1 MINLRFKLSNP
12 FSDRWANIYNIGGYL
27 TENKSWELQIMK
39 TNAIVDVSI
48 NFTMHSDHAG
58 LTVELGLLGFSGHL
72 TIHDNRH
79 WDYENK
85 RWETIDG

>member
-1 MINLRFKLSNP
+1 MINLKFELSNP
-12 FSDRWANIYNIGGYL
+12 FSDRCSSIYGTGGYL
-27 TENKSWELQIMK
+27 TENKSWEMQVMK

-58 LTVELGLLGFSGHL
+58 LTVEVGLLGFSGHL

-85 RWETIDG
+85 CWEK

>member
-1 MINLRFKLSNP
+1 MINLKFELSNP
-12 FSDRWANIYNIGGYL
+12 FSDRWANVYNTGGYL
-27 TENKSWELQIMK
+27 TENKSWEFQIMK
-39 TNAIVDVSI
+39 TNTVVDASLC
-48 NFTMHSDHAG
+48 FTTRNDHAG
-58 LTVELGLLGFSGHL
+58 LTLELGLLGFNSHL

>member
-1 MINLRFKLSNP
+1 MINLKFELSNP
-12 FSDRWANIYNIGGYL
+12 FSDRWNSIYSTGGYL
-27 TENKSWELQIMK
+27 TENKSWEMQVTK

-48 NFTMHSDHAG
+48 NFTMHGDHAG

-85 RWETIDG
+85 CWEK